1 MAKLPLL
8 VAGRALVLVAVLVAL
23 GAGAVDLARPPLAA
37 LMSTQGVAFDVALQA
52 LCAALLLAAW
62 LWLQVAAA
70 WLAVAAVARLAHRP
84 RLAAIADRVAAR
96 STPTVLRRLVLAGC
110 GMALSTGVVLPASA
124 MTRAAPHGLASGAPG
139 ASATLSVPHLAGLPL
154 PDRVD
159 GPARVWVSVR
169 PGDSLW
175 SITRRL
181 LPADADDHAVAA
193 ACRRLVR
200 ANRTAIGADP
210 DLIHPGA
217 RLRVPD
223 HLNGRE
229 RT

>member
-8 VAGRALVLVAVLVAL
+8 VAGRALAMVAALAAL

-52 LCAALLLAAW
+52 LCAALLLAGW

-70 WLAVAAVARLAHRP
+70 WLAVAAVARAARRP
-84 RLAAIADRVAAR
+84 RLAAIADRLASR
-96 STPTVLRRLVLAGC
+96 CTPTVLRRLVLAGC
-110 GMALSTGVVLPASA
+110 GVALSTGAVLPASA
-124 MTRAAPHGLASGAPG
+124 MTRAAPHGLAPDASD
-139 ASATLSVPHLAGLPL
+139 ASASLPAPHLAGLPL

-159 GPARVWVSVR
+159 GPAWSWVSVR

-175 SITRRL
+175 AITRRL
-181 LPADADDHAVAA
+181 LPADADDHAVAG

-200 ANRTAIGADP
+200 ANRTALGADP

-223 HLNGRE
+223 HLYGRE
-229 RT
+229 PT